1 MRMACPRSALECEI
15 AMLRQ
20 TLKCALLAMAIFS
33 SAALLLAITHKGA
46 GGEFFIQMIITLPML
61 VVFATIT
68 TAIIY
73 TVAAGAAALARHS
86 SLVAA
91 SISGILGWI
100 TASGGYRSFEGL
112 GGYSDLIQPAYAISL
127 AAPWLVLALK
137 NRTR

>member
-1 MRMACPRSALECEI
+1 
-15 AMLRQ
+15 MLRQ
-20 TLKCALLAMAIFS
+20 TMKCALLALALFS
-33 SAALLLAITHKGA
+33 SAAFLLAVSRGVD
-46 GGEFFIQMIITLPML
+46 GGEILVRMIVVFPML
-61 VVFATIT
+61 IVFSTIT

-73 TVAAGAAALARHS
+73 AIAAGAAALAKQS

-127 AAPWLVLALK
+127 VAPWLILALK
-137 NRTR
+137 NRAR

>member
-1 MRMACPRSALECEI
+1 
-15 AMLRQ
+15 MLRQ
-20 TLKCALLAMAIFS
+20 TMKCALQAMAFFS
-33 SAALLLAITHKGA
+33 SAALLLAITHKGG
-46 GGEFFIQMIITLPML
+46 GGEFFIGMIITLPML

-68 TAIIY
+68 TAIICM
-73 TVAAGAAALARHS
+73 VAAGAAALARHS

-127 AAPWLVLALK
+127 VAPWLILALK
-137 NRTR
+137 NRVS

>member
-1 MRMACPRSALECEI
+1 M
-15 AMLRQ
+15 
-20 TLKCALLAMAIFS
+20 KCALLALALFS
-33 SAALLLAITHKGA
+33 SAAFLLAVSRGVD
-46 GGEFFIQMIITLPML
+46 GGEILVRMIVVFPML
-61 VVFATIT
+61 IVFSTIT

-73 TVAAGAAALARHS
+73 AIAAGAAALAKQS

-127 AAPWLVLALK
+127 VAPWLILALK
-137 NRTR
+137 NRAR

>member
-1 MRMACPRSALECEI
+1 
-15 AMLRQ
+15 MLRQ
-20 TLKCALLAMAIFS
+20 AMKCALLAMAFFS

-46 GGEFFIQMIITLPML
+46 GGEFFIRMVVTLPML

-73 TVAAGAAALARHS
+73 VVAAGAAALAKHS

-100 TASGGYRSFEGL
+100 AASGGYRSFEGL

-127 AAPWLVLALK
+127 VTPWLIFALK
-137 NRTR
+137 DRAR